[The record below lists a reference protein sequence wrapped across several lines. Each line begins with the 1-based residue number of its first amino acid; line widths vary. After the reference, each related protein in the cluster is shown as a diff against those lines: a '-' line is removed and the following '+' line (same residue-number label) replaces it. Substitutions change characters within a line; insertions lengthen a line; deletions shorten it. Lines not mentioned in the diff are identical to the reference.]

1 MATPLPKYAAES
13 DMDGIRR
20 PPSGNTPKSP
30 IPGLIMLAM
39 LIAIII
45 AVPKLKPEYSV
56 QNQTKGQSPNTEYQY
71 DGKPEVETEASISDD
86 FTKVTINLKIKNTLK
101 KPIIKTD
108 ITYEIKDKNGNE
120 ITSTQKVIAQII
132 LPDSEYEDTET
143 IDLGSV
149 QKNGLQTNTNL
160 LYHFLT

>member
-1 MATPLPKYAAES
+1 MAAPLPKYAAGS
-13 DMDGIRR
+13 NMDGIRR

-39 LIAIII
+39 LVAIII
-45 AVPKLKPEYSV
+45 TVPKLKPEYSV
-56 QNQTKGQSPNTEYQY
+56 QGQMKEQIPNTEYQY
-71 DGKPEVETEASISDD
+71 DGKPEVETESSMSND
-86 FTKVTINLKIKNTLK
+86 FTKVTIKLKIKNTLK

-108 ITYEIKDKNGNE
+108 VTYEISDKNGNE

-132 LPDSEYEDTET
+132 MPNSEYEDTET
-143 IDLGSV
+143 IDLGTT
-149 QKNGLQTNTNL
+149 QKNGLRTNTEL